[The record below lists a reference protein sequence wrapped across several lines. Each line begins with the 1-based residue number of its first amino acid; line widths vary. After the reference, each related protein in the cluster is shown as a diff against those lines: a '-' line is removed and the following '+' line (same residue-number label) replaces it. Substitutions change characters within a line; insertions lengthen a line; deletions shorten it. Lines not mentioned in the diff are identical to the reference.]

1 MENMGTF
8 VWFGS
13 RNGNTGL
20 CIFTS
25 EECNEKRFDVTN
37 IASYSDRVYEHYK
50 HTFADK
56 SIASMY
62 LPDVELNSVE
72 IMLLKELAISQKI
85 LFRARDV
92 SSAEQ
97 LEHYKK
103 FPIWK
108 HESR

>member
-1 MENMGTF
+1 MENTMENLGTF

-13 RNGNTGL
+13 NDGNTGL
-20 CIFTS
+20 SLFTA
-25 EECNEKRFDVTN
+25 EECDEKRFDVTN
-37 IASYSDRVYEHYK
+37 VASYLDRIYEYDK

-56 SIASMY
+56 TIASIY
-62 LPDVELNSVE
+62 LPEVELNSIE
-72 IMLLKELAISQKI
+72 IMLLKELAISQNI

-92 SSAEQ
+92 SSCEQ

-108 HESR
+108 

>member
-1 MENMGTF
+1 MEDMGTF

-13 RNGNTGL
+13 SNGNTGL
-20 CIFTS
+20 SLFTK
-25 EECNEKRFDVTN
+25 EECDEKRFDVTN
-37 IASYSDRVYEHYK
+37 IASYLDRVYQHHK

-62 LPDVELNSVE
+62 LPDVELNSIE
-72 IMLLKELAISQKI
+72 IMLLKELAISQNI

-92 SSAEQ
+92 SSCEQ

-103 FPIWK
+103 FLVWK
-108 HESR
+108 